1 MYGYRSIIHSRKSV
15 RLCDK
20 GEMIV
25 GFENEFIDDIIFWAM
40 VIFGGFLVLILLDIL
55 GGLFSD
61 KK

>member
-1 MYGYRSIIHSRKSV
+1 
-15 RLCDK
+15 
-20 GEMIV
+20 MIV